1 MCDPVSTEITNIPNQ
16 HERYYQLGK
25 KYWWFYGKY
34 RLVLG
39 LLKQYFPLL
48 PEAPWKIFDAG
59 CGPGHFMEL
68 LQNYGEVTGT
78 DFSLE
83 RLRACRQENFQNL
96 AQTDLCFIPFKENT
110 FDLITTIDTIEHIE
124 NDQAALDELYR
135 VLKPG
140 GLIAVTVPAFMIL
153 WGSHDENQGHCRR
166 YRLEQMQEIMESAG
180 FTILKSSYAEFLWFF
195 PLLILRKIKALKDCF
210 FPSPPSDDF
219 AILPNWINSILT
231 ATIVYELPFLKLFN
245 LPLGVTMVVIGM
257 KRKPDQLESLRQDIA
272 LGIEQADH
280 GELIEG
286 STVFRQLRERNQK

>member
-1 MCDPVSTEITNIPNQ
+1 MCDTNSSDKTTIQNQ

-39 LLKQYFPLL
+39 MLNSYLRLSPEKPLQ
-48 PEAPWKIFDAG
+48 IFDAG

-68 LQNYGEVTGT
+68 LQNYGETTGT

-83 RLRACRQENFQNL
+83 RLEACRKENFSSL

-153 WGSHDENQGHCRR
+153 WGSHDENQGHFRR
-166 YRLEQMQEIMESAG
+166 YRVDDMRAKLQKSG
-180 FTILKSSYAEFLWFF
+180 FTILKATYAEFFWFF
-195 PLLILRKIKALKDCF
+195 PLLILRKIKSLKDRF

-231 ATIVYELPFLKLFN
+231 TTIVYELPFLKSFN
-245 LPLGVTMVVIGM
+245 LPLGVTMVVIG
-257 KRKPDQLESLRQDIA
+257 RK
-272 LGIEQADH
+272 
-280 GELIEG
+280 
-286 STVFRQLRERNQK
+286 